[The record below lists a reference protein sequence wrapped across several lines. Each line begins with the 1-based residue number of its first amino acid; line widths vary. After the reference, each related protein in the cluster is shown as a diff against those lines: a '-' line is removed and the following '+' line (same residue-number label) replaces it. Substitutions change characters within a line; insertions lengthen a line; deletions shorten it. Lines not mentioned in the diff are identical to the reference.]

1 MPDGVPYV
9 CLLQRVHIQGTWKIE
24 QDRQL
29 NRWLNTDDSA
39 RQCDAHV

>member
-1 MPDGVPYV
+1 MFAFSREFTFQNV
-9 CLLQRVHIQGTWKIE
+9 QGTWKIE

-29 NRWLNTDDSA
+29 NRWLNTDDFT